1 MHWRV
6 QLFPNELFPSDS
18 REHPSLTAAFAR
30 DLLARMLVVDPE
42 RRISV
47 DEALEHPYV
56 HVWFDESEVN
66 GVRIEPSAPA
76 PAPSPSFAPSFA
88 PSAAPFLL
96 LVRRSSRATLPGVR
110 SS

>member
-1 MHWRV
+1 MRIV

-66 GVRIEPSAPA
+66 GVRGFYTHLQLHPHTRTHA
-76 PAPSPSFAPSFA
+76 
-88 PSAAPFLL
+88 
-96 LVRRSSRATLPGVR
+96 V
-110 SS
+110 

>member
-1 MHWRV
+1 MCMCVCSRV

-30 DLLARMLVVDPE
+30 DLLARMLVVDPD

-47 DEALEHPYV
+47 DEGLEHPYV

-66 GVRIEPSAPA
+66 GVRAFRSFPS
-76 PAPSPSFAPSFA
+76 
-88 PSAAPFLL
+88 
-96 LVRRSSRATLPGVR
+96 RSSRATPPGLR